1 MDNAIYASLTRQSGL
16 MREMRA
22 VANNIANANTTGFKR
37 EGVVFSEYMVPL
49 RNDGETLAMANIRG
63 RMVDL
68 AAGGVT
74 KTGGQYDLAIDGD
87 GFFMVQT
94 PQGNRLTRAGA
105 FMPNAEGEIVNP
117 DGFALLD
124 DGQAPIA
131 IPPGARSIGIG
142 TDGTLSADG
151 EPVGRVGV
159 FASPDPSD
167 LRHVAGTLFEAGPAP
182 EPLAEPVLRQGFLED
197 SNVDPVTEIARM
209 IEIQRAY
216 ELGQSFL
223 DQEDQRIRQAITSL
237 TR

>member
-22 VANNIANANTTGFKR
+22 VANNIANVNTSGFRR

-49 RNDGETLAMANIRG
+49 QSNGETLAIANVRG

-68 AAGGVT
+68 SQGGMT
-74 KTGGQYDLAIDGD
+74 LTNGAYDLAIDGV

-105 FMPNAEGEIVNP
+105 FQPNAEGELVNP
-117 DGFALLD
+117 DGYPLLD
-124 DGQAPIA
+124 DGQAPVV
-131 IPPGARSIGIG
+131 IPPGTRSVGIG
-142 TDGTLSADG
+142 EDGTVSADG
-151 EPVGRVGV
+151 QPIGRVGV
-159 FASPDPSD
+159 FASPDPAD
-167 LRHVAGTLFEAGPAP
+167 LRHVGGTLFDPGRAP
-182 EPLAEPVLRQGFLED
+182 EPMDDARIRQGFIEE
-197 SNVDPVTEIARM
+197 SNVNPVTEIARM
-209 IEIQRAY
+209 IEVQRAY